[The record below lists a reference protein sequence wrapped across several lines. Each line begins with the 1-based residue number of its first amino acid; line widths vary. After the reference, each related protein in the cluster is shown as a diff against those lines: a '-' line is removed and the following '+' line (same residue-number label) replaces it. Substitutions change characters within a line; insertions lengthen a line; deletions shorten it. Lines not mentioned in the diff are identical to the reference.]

1 MTRNRAGLEAE
12 CKGSTSKNNT
22 TTNSGNF
29 LTNSHPFQR
38 LVHWAFSV
46 CDDDQTGE
54 LGKAELFA
62 GLLLVHL
69 NLAKY
74 AGPAACYPPSRH
86 VVNQLFDAA
95 DASRNGG
102 IDESEFKVIMG
113 ICCAQILSRIAV
125 YYAILILFVPYLV
138 NHLTVYFLIEKDSY
152 QELATKQLLSTGI
165 FFVAIPLL
173 WNKID
178 QASRVS
184 IVKKGTKNQNE
195 QRHQAQSSTRS
206 PNSSSSSPP
215 ASSAS
220 SSSDLHKRRN

>member
-1 MTRNRAGLEAE
+1 VVFSA
-12 CKGSTSKNNT
+12 
-22 TTNSGNF
+22 SGNF
-29 LTNSHPFQR
+29 LTNSRAFQR

-46 CDDDQTGE
+46 CDNDGTGE

-86 VVNQLFDAA
+86 TVNQLFDAA
-95 DASRNGG
+95 DANRNGG
-102 IDESEFKVIMG
+102 IDETEFSVIMG

-138 NHLTVYFLIEKDSY
+138 NYVIMYFLIEENSY
-152 QELATKQLLSTGI
+152 QEMATKQLLSMAV
-165 FFVAIPLL
+165 FFLAIPLL

-178 QASRVS
+178 ETSRVT
-184 IVKKGTKNQNE
+184 IVKKG
-195 QRHQAQSSTRS
+195 QRQSQQVASKSTPSQSS
-206 PNSSSSSPP
+206 PVGSSNEVR
-215 ASSAS
+215 
-220 SSSDLHKRRN
+220 KRRHD